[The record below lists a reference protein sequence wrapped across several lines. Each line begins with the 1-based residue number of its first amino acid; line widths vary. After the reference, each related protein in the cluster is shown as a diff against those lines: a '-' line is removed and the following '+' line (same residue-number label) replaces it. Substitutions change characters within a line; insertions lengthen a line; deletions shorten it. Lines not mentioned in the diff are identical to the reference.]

1 VAPDRV
7 LCLCGHYGHV
17 RTNMAFGIWHL
28 APGILHVL
36 RLALGPPAAK
46 GAPTPVNPAPTY
58 IARDVGSCRILTAVT
73 QRRSFG
79 HACQS
84 RVQPCEAG
92 RRLRGGFVIGTFQSL
107 KMKMRPANHPQI
119 AHPHSPS
126 HL

>member
-7 LCLCGHYGHV
+7 LCGHYGHV
-17 RTNMAFGIWHL
+17 RTNMASGIWHL

-36 RLALGPPAAK
+36 RVR
-46 GAPTPVNPAPTY
+46 PTAVNPAPTY
-58 IARDVGSCRILTAVT
+58 IARDVGSCRILMAVT

-79 HACQS
+79 HAYQS

-107 KMKMRPANHPQI
+107 KMKMRAANHPQI